1 MSDTLDISSD
11 STDPRAVA
19 LSNFTAQSFY
29 IDGIP
34 CNSMEGFLQSLK
46 VSDPIL
52 QANLCQLVGKHARQV
67 GQQHNGWKK
76 DQFLYW
82 QNRVY
87 PRLSEQYQTLLDDV
101 YEQVSNQCTAW
112 TDALKA
118 SYPLILTHTIG
129 KTNPQDTV
137 LTANEFCSILT
148 SIRLP
153 LILT

>member
-1 MSDTLDISSD
+1 MTDILDISSD

-46 VSDPIL
+46 VSDPML

-67 GQQHNGWKK
+67 GQQYNGWKK

-87 PRLSEQYQTLLDDV
+87 PRISPQYDSLLNDV
-101 YEQVSNQCTAW
+101 YEQVSKQCPDWTA
-112 TDALKA
+112 ALKA
-118 SYPLILTHTIG
+118 SYPLQLTHTIG
-129 KTNPQDTV
+129 KTNPHDTV
-137 LTANEFCSILT
+137 LTANQFCYILT
-148 SIRLP
+148 NIRLS
-153 LILT
+153 LF

>member
-1 MSDTLDISSD
+1 VTDTLDITSE
-11 STDPRAVA
+11 STDARAA
-19 LSNFTAQSFY
+19 TLSNFTAQSFY

-34 CNSMEGFLQSLK
+34 CNSVEGFLQSLK
-46 VSDPIL
+46 VSDSIL
-52 QANLCQLVGKHARQV
+52 QANLCQLSGKHARQV
-67 GQQHNGWKK
+67 GQQYNGWKK

-87 PRLSEQYQTLLDDV
+87 PRSSPQYQTLLNDV
-101 YEQVSNQCTAW
+101 YKQVSQQCTAW

-129 KTNPQDTV
+129 KTNPHDTV
-137 LTANEFCSILT
+137 LTTDEFCSILT

-153 LILT
+153 LVLT